1 MSLKDKLF
9 SFEGR
14 LRRRDWWLA
23 VIGLGVVQGVAVALL
38 EEALLGPAA
47 FTLSDAFAG
56 EPPVL
61 DPRQTLI
68 SVAVALVFVWPSLAL
83 ASKRAHDRDR
93 SARLTIGLLV
103 ATWAL
108 SLAPGSV
115 YDLMAGGR
123 WGETP
128 IDTALAILGIGASL
142 IKLWLIVTLGF
153 LDGTP
158 GPNRFGPSPKEI
170 GSQPPDQTAQVF
182 S

>member
-1 MSLKDKLF
+1 MGLKDKLF

-115 YDLMAGGR
+115 YDLMAGAG
-123 WGETP
+123 
-128 IDTALAILGIGASL
+128 GARPRS
-142 IKLWLIVTLGF
+142 TQ
-153 LDGTP
+153 
-158 GPNRFGPSPKEI
+158 PSP
-170 GSQPPDQTAQVF
+170 F
-182 S
+182 SESAPA